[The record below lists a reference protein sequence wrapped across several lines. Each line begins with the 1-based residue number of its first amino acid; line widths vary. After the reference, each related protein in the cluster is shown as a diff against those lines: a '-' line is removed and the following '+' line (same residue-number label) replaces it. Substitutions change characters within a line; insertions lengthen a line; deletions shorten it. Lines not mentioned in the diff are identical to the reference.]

1 MATSLSLADL
11 RSRWNEVLD
20 IVEQSDRI
28 TWMAFFDARLASL
41 EDTVLTLDYS
51 DSAKFGGAHGYSST
65 RVKQQE
71 LLLSAIKQVFNVEL
85 EIRQI
90 P

>member
-20 IVEQSDRI
+20 LLEKSDRI

-41 EDTVLTLDYS
+41 EESVLTLDY
-51 DSAKFGGAHGYSST
+51 
-65 RVKQQE
+65 
-71 LLLSAIKQVFNVEL
+71 
-85 EIRQI
+85 
-90 P
+90 